1 MFPKQKN
8 VTKNNVLKRLL
19 PLNKSVEL
27 GLESEQK
34 ISDFKILKELG
45 TGSFGRVLLVE
56 HKKTK
61 VLYALKVIDKRRLL
75 NEQERDDLIREVE
88 IMYKIHHPNIVK
100 LFGHFEDNIY
110 CYLVMEY
117 IEGGEL
123 FSYIPEEGKPKLST
137 QQIAS
142 LIRDVIS
149 AIYYLH
155 NMNPPIIHRD
165 IKPENILISSNMK
178 AKLTDFGWSTYIKP
192 GDLRNSICGTP
203 IYMAPEMI
211 NRTGHNEKVD
221 IWCVGV
227 LLFELLTGDQAWAG
241 EDIETVKY
249 NICHLRISWPEK
261 MNSFAEDLISKIL
274 KSNPEER
281 ISLRDMLN
289 HPFFKQYFAN
299 PKSCLITPDN
309 KKYKVFI
316 ISKDDP
322 LIWNPLLNEGN
333 QDQKQQPQQQKQLK
347 ANPMNNNNNSYMPQN
362 PQNYEQ
368 KQKQNND
375 NNVYENYNNYQNEY
389 EQLQKPEFISAS
401 FSYFKGNTKPK
412 IEEEKMNWTLNKSNK
427 NNEKNF
433 YANNNENGSIW
444 GTTYNNSNQYQS
456 YEIDYDYSNN
466 QSYLNNV
473 LNNNKPFARVTK
485 IVSQNKNKNNNN
497 NNQFGMN
504 YGFNTGN
511 NYQSNYDFKEKNA
524 KKEEIEKKRKE
535 EEERLINI
543 YFNNN
548 NNNNQFESIITC
560 DRNTNLDDFLE
571 YLI

>member
-548 NNNNQFESIITC
+548 NNNQFESIITC

>member
-289 HPFFKQYFAN
+289 HPFFTQYFAN
-299 PKSCLITPDN
+299 PTSCLIAPDN

-316 ISKDDP
+316 ISKDNP
-322 LIWNPLLNEGN
+322 LIWNPLLDEGN
-333 QDQKQQPQQQKQLK
+333 QVQKQQPQQQKQLK
-347 ANPMNNNNNSYMPQN
+347 AKPMYNIYNSYMPQN
-362 PQNYEQ
+362 Y
-368 KQKQNND
+368 KQKQNN
-375 NNVYENYNNYQNEY
+375 NNNIYESYNNYQNEKR
-389 EQLQKPEFISAS
+389 QLQKPQYISAS
-401 FSYFKGNTKPK
+401 FNYFKGNTKPK